1 MITRMITIILLMFI
15 STTVSANNDGR
26 DKWPHK
32 KSNGIN
38 YKKFHKKH
46 YKAYRRN
53 IGKCH
58 GVD

>member
-1 MITRMITIILLMFI
+1 MITLVILMFI
-15 STTVSANNDGR
+15 SISVTANNDGR

-32 KSNGIN
+32 KSHGIN

-46 YKAYRRN
+46 HKAYRRN

>member
-1 MITRMITIILLMFI
+1 MITRMITLAILMFI
-15 STTVSANNDGR
+15 SISVTANNDGR

-46 YKAYRRN
+46 HKAYRRN

>member
-1 MITRMITIILLMFI
+1 MIKSMIALVVLMFI
-15 STTVSANNDGR
+15 STSVSANDGR

-32 KSNGIN
+32 KSQGIN
-38 YKKFHKKH
+38 YKKFHKHQQRAAK
-46 YKAYRRN
+46 RN